1 MIAASEIRP
10 MTALVAHKSS
20 LPGPFVSLKSQGDA
34 NNTAANS
41 RLYKS
46 NTDSRC
52 HFLMTR
58 SPRCVDIEKTC
69 GNAAGSNQQ
78 PGFGSTLG
86 VRAPGDPSLER
97 RSGAKIE
104 RLH

>member
-1 MIAASEIRP
+1 MMAASEIRP
-10 MTALVAHKSS
+10 ITALVAHKSS

-34 NNTAANS
+34 NNTAASS

-58 SPRCVDIEKTC
+58 SPPCVDMEKNLRERR
-69 GNAAGSNQQ
+69 GFQPA
-78 PGFGSTLG
+78 PGFASTLG
-86 VRAPGDPSLER
+86 GDLLLLNTSHQVL
-97 RSGAKIE
+97 
-104 RLH
+104 

>member
-10 MTALVAHKSS
+10 ITALVAHKSS

-58 SPRCVDIEKTC
+58 SPPCVDIEK
-69 GNAAGSNQQ
+69 N
-78 PGFGSTLG
+78 L
-86 VRAPGDPSLER
+86 RER
-97 RSGAKIE
+97 RGFQPAT
-104 RLH
+104 RLCIDFGRGFIAFEHKTLNLV